1 MKKIFAFA
9 VLFAAMS
16 LVACGGEQPKAEEAE
31 DVAVEEVVVEEAPA
45 APVAP
50 VAPVAPAAPA
60 VKAEKAEKPEVAEKV
75 VEAVESNV
83 KVSNSS
89 NLSISADEM
98 KESQFKVN
106 KEPIKEID
114 PNSKVGKTS
123 IKVAG
128 NKKVDAS
135 NITVTEG
142 ASLQV
147 NTNGEGAKLSI
158 KK

>member
-45 APVAP
+45 AP
-50 VAPVAPAAPA
+50 AAPA

-89 NLSISADEM
+89 NLSISADEK

-128 NKKVDAS
+128 DKKVDAS

>member
-50 VAPVAPAAPA
+50 VAPAAPA

-89 NLSISADEM
+89 NLSISADEK

-128 NKKVDAS
+128 DKKVDAS

>member
-50 VAPVAPAAPA
+50 AAPAAPA

-89 NLSISADEM
+89 NLSISADEK

-128 NKKVDAS
+128 DKKVDAS